1 MATQTGS
8 ISFETQAGLNSYAK
22 GQYATLAQVKGQFAT
37 SSTAAATAAKVA
49 TIVPADSGW
58 ELYAGATITVKFTT
72 ANDTAA
78 PTLNVNSS
86 GAKAI
91 RDHAGA
97 ALTEDAYKWA
107 AGAAMAFTYDGTYW
121 RLQDTLPQRVSTAE
135 TAIEQNATA
144 ISLRATK
151 TEAYQS
157 AQPNL
162 SPFFE
167 STPYRTAT
175 TYDGGYW
182 QKTSDNWLMGGVT
195 HLSDGWAH
203 VTRAASTKLEL
214 AIPYIDSIDSSKRY
228 TLLFE
233 WRDITVTGSPNLY
246 ARNYPNNCQFTS
258 NSYNCSW
265 NTSSPT
271 SGTKRVSMTVDTTA
285 KETAWTA
292 AINLGLNNGSSA
304 SFDGDL
310 RISLYE
316 ETQDSDG
323 NWVQYTGPYKPY
335 VGTQLY
341 PTNSRMSAA
350 ETAIEQNAEAI
361 KITATKEEVEKT
373 YVTKDD
379 SQLDRAGSGTA
390 VAIDGAAN
398 AALKDLHVIGE
409 SVQDGTPTP
418 EAPKPIYSAG
428 PPNMVSNSEV
438 RLVSTYESKSDTT
451 SCVLTRTIPKG
462 TMVTVSCHI
471 EATNVTWAGSGS
483 RRAGVEI
490 NQPTDGTSSGT
501 QYVGV
506 WWGVSGSNHQGS
518 DANFSGTLSAQV
530 TLTRD
535 FVADGSRTLG
545 VYIQNITGGSITVSE
560 PSLTVGYFKPYVP
573 SDSIAILVKGRNM
586 LGLAT
591 AGRHT
596 YVAANGITWTM
607 NDDGTVSANGTSTG
621 ISQAYWSFG
630 LDELLAFDGMELSG
644 CPSVSGCSLRLEKG
658 TSPYTAYAVDTGNG
672 ATVNIPSSDSGNAFL
687 FCRVDSGKTVDVTFR
702 PMIRRPSQPNEYE
715 PYSGTVVPI
724 PLNGHELRSLPDGTQ
739 DELTVDVD
747 GHVTMTQRVGSVS
760 LSSDGWSQISDSR
773 YRRSLSPTA
782 NMGEQYSN
790 TVCTAYG
797 STDNTSANQP
807 ANTIRA
813 DKAGTR
819 AYLGAGSTLIDS
831 EFQYPLATPQTID
844 LGTIDMPQ
852 VHDGDTVEVIAALT
866 PSIDVTWWASAGQA
880 VADAYASL
888 SSAIEVK
895 AESIVSTVSE
905 RYATSQEVQAISSQI
920 TQTAQGWTA
929 QFNELTGGADLSMT
943 LAQAFDALGVTSR
956 NLEEIRSFVRIT
968 TDNAGDPLLL
978 MGSAT
983 SPIMLAL
990 SNDSLRFMHG
1000 SDPVAYIDVDGTTNE
1015 GRLHITRA
1023 VVVKELQFGSWK
1035 WFERNGV
1042 GNLALKWV
1050 GDE

>member
-97 ALTEDAYKWA
+97 ALTEEAYKWK
-107 AGAAMAFTYDGTYW
+107 AGDALAFTYDGTYW

-135 TAIEQNATA
+135 TAIEQNA
-144 ISLRATK
+144 
-151 TEAYQS
+151 
-157 AQPNL
+157 
-162 SPFFE
+162 
-167 STPYRTAT
+167 
-175 TYDGGYW
+175 
-182 QKTSDNWLMGGVT
+182 
-195 HLSDGWAH
+195 
-203 VTRAASTKLEL
+203 
-214 AIPYIDSIDSSKRY
+214 
-228 TLLFE
+228 
-233 WRDITVTGSPNLY
+233 
-246 ARNYPNNCQFTS
+246 
-258 NSYNCSW
+258 
-265 NTSSPT
+265 
-271 SGTKRVSMTVDTTA
+271 
-285 KETAWTA
+285 
-292 AINLGLNNGSSA
+292 
-304 SFDGDL
+304 
-310 RISLYE
+310 
-316 ETQDSDG
+316 
-323 NWVQYTGPYKPY
+323 
-335 VGTQLY
+335 
-341 PTNSRMSAA
+341 
-350 ETAIEQNAEAI
+350 EAI
-361 KITATKEEVEKT
+361 KLTATKEEVEKT

-379 SQLDRAGSGTA
+379 SQLDRADSGTS
-390 VAIDGAAN
+390 VAIDGAAT
-398 AALKDLHVIGE
+398 ALLKGLHVLGE

-418 EAPKPIYSAG
+418 SAPVPILSVGAANYL
-428 PPNMVSNSEV
+428 SNSD
-438 RLVSTYESKSDTT
+438 VSISAT
-451 SCVLTRTIPKG
+451 SGTIYVTNRHLLTRTIPKG
-462 TMVTVSCHI
+462 SIVTVSCHI
-471 EATNVTWAGSGS
+471 EAVNAVWPSSGNG
-483 RRAGVEI
+483 RAGIEI
-490 NQPTDGTSSGT
+490 NQPSDGVVSGT

-506 WWGVSGSNHQGS
+506 WWGPGGSEHDGDNT
-518 DANFSGTLSAQV
+518 NYSGTISNTV
-530 TLTRD
+530 VLTRD
-535 FVADGSRTLG
+535 FVATGSKYMGL
-545 VYIQNITGGSITVSE
+545 YIQTLTSGSITVSE
-560 PSLTVGYFKPYVP
+560 PCLKVHDSPLYVASNNIGILVRDRNLFGKVVINNVLNPTTGAISASNANNWYGNKIPVRSDTMTLVIEDKGGYDGSFTLAFYGGNDEYLGVTEVTQFSGVTAPYTRSLTTKSGASYARAYGYY
-573 SDSIAILVKGRNM
+573 SGGAILLRSAK
-586 LGLAT
+586 
-591 AGRHT
+591 
-596 YVAANGITWTM
+596 VAIY
-607 NDDGTVSANGTSTG
+607 DG
-621 ISQAYWSFG
+621 
-630 LDELLAFDGMELSG
+630 D
-644 CPSVSGCSLRLEKG
+644 
-658 TSPYTAYAVDTGNG
+658 
-672 ATVNIPSSDSGNAFL
+672 SSYS
-687 FCRVDSGKTVDVTFR
+687 
-702 PMIRRPSQPNEYE
+702 YE
-715 PYSGTVVPI
+715 PYSESITQVS
-724 PLNGHELRSLPDGTQ
+724 LNGHELRSLPDGTQ
-739 DELTVDVD
+739 DELTIDTD
-747 GHVTMTQRVGSVS
+747 GHVTMTQRVGAYRMADYASYAWYKSGSATNGYYIYYYQLPESVRFAPYAS
-760 LSSDGWSQISDSR
+760 GDGNVYSNMASPASTASEYFAGPNKLWHDSAINFNLDGSVVGTTVAAFKTWLASSD
-773 YRRSLSPTA
+773 L
-782 NMGEQYSN
+782 M
-790 TVCTAYG
+790 AY
-797 STDNTSANQP
+797 A
-807 ANTIRA
+807 
-813 DKAGTR
+813 
-819 AYLGAGSTLIDS
+819 
-831 EFQYPLATPQTID
+831 PLLTPQTID

-1035 WFERNGV
+1035 WFERDGV